1 MADVRELPDHVREFI
16 SMSKDYMRQET
27 LEPAKQLGTFAG
39 FVVAAA
45 LCFSLATLFL
55 SVAGVRVIRDLLPEG
70 PNWSALG
77 YILAAL
83 LLAALAGT
91 LIAVTSRRTSSE
103 GS

>member
-27 LEPAKQLGTFAG
+27 LEPAKQLGSFSG
-39 FVVAAA
+39 FVVAAG
-45 LCFSLATLFL
+45 LCFSLAALFL
-55 SVAGVRVIRDLLPEG
+55 SVAAVRVIRDLLPEG

-77 YILAAL
+77 YVLAAL
-83 LLAALAGT
+83 LLAAIAGM
-91 LIAVTSRRTSSE
+91 LVGLTSRRTSSG